1 MSLIKVLKSNS
12 ILSADFKHFFSG
24 AVVIKDERI
33 LDVIAGKLPV
43 KDHQAKTRI
52 IDFGDK
58 TIVPGFIESHAHIF
72 LSALVYA
79 KKIFLVSGHSER
91 ECAADLARQARQAK
105 TKLSGNWIVGK
116 GWYLPQWTPRQLPT
130 RSSLDQVFADQ
141 PVVVIADDLHT
152 LWLNSIAL
160 KKLLPT
166 ADPQRYQQDVHL
178 DENDQP
184 DGVVGEQ
191 TAMGFLHAIF
201 NYSVEQQAALLL
213 PYLQQLTSYGLTTI
227 CDLALLPA
235 ITPQGMDDQIYPPA
249 YQRLAK
255 RAQLPLRVNLY
266 PYFGRQLSEL
276 KAMKQKFTTEQIRI
290 AGAKLF
296 FDGVTSSY
304 TAWMKANYEQK
315 AIRGA
320 PNIDPQVMKSL
331 IFKAQ
336 QNQIPLRIHTIGDQA
351 IHQAILD
358 FQAAIA
364 QYGPLKTGHHCL
376 EHLETID
383 PSDIPLMK
391 ENDLTAS
398 IQPSH
403 PLLDYQTVAQYIGR
417 RAEQMWP
424 FATFYQQQIPV
435 AFGTD
440 SPVVTDVRPLQNIYF
455 AMTRQTLTGDPA
467 GGWHPQEKLDLFQAL
482 QGQTLN
488 AAKACSQEAQ
498 LGSLQ
503 AGKQADICILNCD
516 LEKLA
521 VDELKDVSVLATILA
536 GKTVYQRTAM
546 LDVK

>member
-12 ILSADFKHFFSG
+12 ILSADFKHFFTG
-24 AVVIKDERI
+24 AVVIENERI
-33 LDVIAGKLPV
+33 VEVIAGKLP
-43 KDHQAKTRI
+43 AKYQQEGTKI

-79 KKIFLVSGHSER
+79 KKIFLVSGHSEK
-91 ECAADLARQARQAK
+91 ECAADLASQVQQ
-105 TKLSGNWIVGK
+105 TKIKLPGGWIVGK

-130 RSSLDQVFADQ
+130 KNSLDQVFPDQ

-152 LWLNSIAL
+152 LWLNSAAL
-160 KKLLPT
+160 KRLLPT

-184 DGVVGEQ
+184 DGLVGEQ
-191 TAMGFLHAIF
+191 TAMGFLHVIF
-201 NYSVEQQAALLL
+201 NYPVEQQAALFW
-213 PYLQQLTSYGLTTI
+213 PYLQRLASYGLTTI

-235 ITPQGMDDQIYPPA
+235 ITPKGMDDQIYPAA

-255 RAQLPLRVNLY
+255 KEHLPLRVNLY

-276 KAMKQKFTTEQIRI
+276 KEMKQKFTTDQIRI

-304 TAWMKANYEQK
+304 TAWMRADYEQK
-315 AIRGA
+315 TIRGA
-320 PNIDPQVMKSL
+320 PNIDPQVMRLL

-358 FQAAIA
+358 FKAAIA

-403 PLLDYQTVAQYIGR
+403 PLLDYQTVAQYIGQ
-417 RAEQMWP
+417 RAQQMWP
-424 FATFYQQQIPV
+424 FATFYQQQVPV

-440 SPVVTDVRPLQNIYF
+440 SPVVTNIRPLQNIYF
-455 AMTRQTLTGDPA
+455 AITRQTLAGDPA

-488 AAKACSQEAQ
+488 AAKACSQEQ
-498 LGSLQ
+498 QIGSLQ
-503 AGKQADICILNCD
+503 AGKQADICILNRN
-516 LEKLA
+516 LEKIP
-521 VDELKDVSVLATILA
+521 VDKLKDVPVLVTISA
-536 GKTVYQRTAM
+536 GKLIYQRTKT
-546 LDVK
+546 LGVK

>member
-1 MSLIKVLKSNS
+1 MSLIKVLKSTS

-24 AVVIKDERI
+24 AVVIENERI
-33 LDVIAGKLPV
+33 IEVVAGKLPA
-43 KDHQAKTRI
+43 KYQQAETQI

-58 TIVPGFIESHAHIF
+58 TIVPGFIESHAHLF

-79 KKIFLVSGHSER
+79 KKIFLVSGHSEK
-91 ECAADLARQARQAK
+91 ECAADLARQVQQAK
-105 TKLSGNWIVGK
+105 TKLPGGWIVGK
-116 GWYLPQWTPRQLPT
+116 GWYLPQWTPRKLPT
-130 RSSLDQVFADQ
+130 RDSLDQVFPDQ

-152 LWLNSIAL
+152 LWLSSAAL

-178 DENDQP
+178 DENERP

-191 TAMGFLHAIF
+191 TAMGFLHTIF
-201 NYSVEQQAALLL
+201 NYPVEQKAALFL
-213 PYLQQLTSYGLTTI
+213 PYLQRLASYGLTTI

-235 ITPQGMDDQIYPPA
+235 IIPQGMDDQIYPA
-249 YQRLAK
+249 VYQRLAK
-255 RAQLPLRVNLY
+255 KAQLPVRVNLY

-276 KAMKQKFTTEQIRI
+276 KAMKQKYATEQIHI
-290 AGAKLF
+290 AGGKLF

-304 TAWMKANYEQK
+304 TAWMKANYEHK

-320 PNIDPQVMKSL
+320 PNIDPKVMRSL

-364 QYGPLKTGHHCL
+364 QCGPLKTGHHCL

-403 PLLDYQTVAQYIGR
+403 PLLDYQTVAQYIGQ

-440 SPVVTDVRPLQNIYF
+440 SPVVTDIRPMQNIYF
-455 AMTRQTLTGDPA
+455 AMTRQTLAGDPA

-488 AAKACSQEAQ
+488 AAKACSQEEQ
-498 LGSLQ
+498 IGSLQ
-503 AGKQADICILNCD
+503 AGKQADICILNAD
-516 LEKLA
+516 LAKLS
-521 VDELKDVSVLATILA
+521 VSELKDVSVLATIAA
-536 GKTVYQRTAM
+536 GKTTYQRPATI
-546 LDVK
+546 DVN